1 MALTVEMES
10 YDKEEFIIRAR
21 RQHTDASKVVRE
33 LIKKWMLEHP
43 DSPKT
48 KQKPAVE

>member
-1 MALTVEMES
+1 MALNVEMDT

-21 RQHTDASKVVRE
+21 QHHTNASTVTRN
-33 LIKKWMLEHP
+33 LIKKWMSEHP

-48 KQKPAVE
+48 KQRLAID